1 MYMTDSPEFSWEERR
16 DAEVLAQ
23 ARAIQND
30 PARLRK
36 AQAVLERNVEES
48 VAALKGTPVPPSPRG
63 RRNPATIQ
71 RLDPK
76 F

>member
-36 AQAVLERNVEES
+36 AQAVLERNAEES
-48 VAALKGTPVPPSPRG
+48 IAALKGTPVPPSPRG

-71 RLDPK
+71 RLDIK
-76 F
+76 R